1 MNSITATQA
10 EINSLYVVL
19 NVYTGYATYLID
31 ILLYSSSGIVQK
43 SLVSAALGKW
53 FVRLT

>member
-1 MNSITATQA
+1 MNGITATQA

-19 NVYTGYATYLID
+19 NVYTGCATYLID